1 MAFLTELTSVH
12 WLILGGALL
21 LLELLGAAGYL
32 LWLGLA
38 ALSVAALA
46 MVLPIGWVGQWLLF
60 SLLALLF
67 TGGWWYWQHQRL
79 QGDDTDPARHL
90 NQRPQQ
96 WLGQQAQLQQDV
108 VNGLSRVRLGDSVWP
123 VRCSQHL
130 LAGTAV
136 RVTAVDGITLI
147 VEAIE
152 PAKVAP

>member
-38 ALSVAALA
+38 ALSVAGLA
-46 MVLPIGWVGQWLLF
+46 MVIPMDWVGQWLLF

-79 QGDDTDPARHL
+79 QGDDSDPARQL

-96 WLGQQAQLQQDV
+96 WLGQKAQLQQEV

-123 VRCSQHL
+123 VRCAQPL
-130 LAGTAV
+130 PAGAAV
-136 RVTAVDGITLI
+136 RVIAVDGITLI
-147 VEAIE
+147 VEAI
-152 PAKVAP
+152 

>member
-38 ALSVAALA
+38 ALSVAGLA
-46 MVLPIGWVGQWLLF
+46 MVIPMDWVGQWLLF

-79 QGDDTDPARHL
+79 QGDDSDPARHL

-96 WLGQQAQLQQDV
+96 WLGQEAQLQQEV

-123 VRCSQHL
+123 VRCSQPL
-130 LAGTAV
+130 LAGAAV
-136 RVTAVDGITLI
+136 RVIAVDGITLI
-147 VEAIE
+147 VEAL
-152 PAKVAP
+152 

>member
-38 ALSVAALA
+38 AITIAALQL
-46 MVLPIGWVGQWLLF
+46 VIPLDWVAQWLLF
-60 SLLALLF
+60 SVLALLF

-79 QGDDTDPARHL
+79 QGDGEDPARHL

-96 WLGQQAQLQQDV
+96 WLGQQAILQQDV
-108 VNGLSRVRLGDSVWP
+108 ANGLSRGRLGDSVWP
-123 VRCSQHL
+123 VRCQKPLS
-130 LAGTAV
+130 AGSHV
-136 RVTAVDGITLI
+136 RVSAVDGITLI
-147 VEAIE
+147 VE
-152 PAKVAP
+152 PVDHPD

>member
-1 MAFLTELTSVH
+1 MAFLTELTWLH

-21 LLELLGAAGYL
+21 ILELLGGAGYL

-38 ALSVAALA
+38 ALSVASVVAL
-46 MVLPIGWVGQWLLF
+46 LPLGWAGQWLLF

-67 TGGWWYWQHQRL
+67 TGGWWYWQRQRL
-79 QGDDTDPARHL
+79 QGKHHDPASQL

-96 WLGQQAQLQQDV
+96 WLGQEAILQQDV

-123 VRCSQHL
+123 VRCKQHL
-130 LAGTAV
+130 VAGAAV

-147 VEAIE
+147 VEALE
-152 PAKVAP
+152 PQV